1 MKGKYDMAATV
12 LNEAQLEMLRMMS
25 VAKSPEVLADLKQ
38 AVSDFFAQKAQQE
51 IDSLWES
58 GELTEE
64 KTERFRHLHERTP
77 YRQ

>member
-1 MKGKYDMAATV
+1 MAATV

-25 VAKSPEVLADLKQ
+25 VVKSPEVLADLKQ
-38 AVSDFFAQKAQQE
+38 AVSDFFARKARQE

-58 GELTEE
+58 RELTEE
-64 KTERFRHLHERTP
+64 KTELVRHLHERTP

>member
-1 MKGKYDMAATV
+1 MAATV

-25 VAKSPEVLADLKQ
+25 VVKSPEVLADLKQ
-38 AVSDFFAQKAQQE
+38 AVSDFFARKARQE

-64 KTERFRHLHERTP
+64 KTELFRHLNERTP

>member
-1 MKGKYDMAATV
+1 MAATV

-25 VAKSPEVLADLKQ
+25 VVKSPEVLADLKQ
-38 AVSDFFAQKAQQE
+38 AVSDFFARKVRQE

-58 GELTEE
+58 RELTEE
-64 KTERFRHLHERTP
+64 KTELFRHLHERTP

>member
-1 MKGKYDMAATV
+1 MAATV

-25 VAKSPEVLADLKQ
+25 VVKSPEVLADLKQ
-38 AVSDFFAQKAQQE
+38 AVSDFFARKARQE

-58 GELTEE
+58 RELTEE
-64 KTERFRHLHERTP
+64 KTEFFRHLHERTP

>member
-1 MKGKYDMAATV
+1 MAATV

-25 VAKSPEVLADLKQ
+25 VVKSPEVLADLKQ
-38 AVSDFFAQKAQQE
+38 AVSDFFVRKARQE

-58 GELTEE
+58 RELTEE
-64 KTERFRHLHERTP
+64 KTELFRHLHERTP

>member
-1 MKGKYDMAATV
+1 MAATV

-25 VAKSPEVLADLKQ
+25 VVKSPEVLADLKQ
-38 AVSDFFAQKAQQE
+38 AVSDFFARKARQE

-64 KTERFRHLHERTP
+64 KTELFRHLHECTP